1 MNQWHTGKLYSVET
15 VKYLHIYVRSGACNF
30 NKSPVFLFFFS
41 FTPDS
46 RKKTLK
52 EDYGS
57 QVFRL
62 SQFRHKMAF
71 VYCGFLKEPTGLMKI
86 FLLCLSIINVCL
98 ARAGFHLV
106 PYIETVDAR
115 WLAYVTSGG
124 YVLILSVLVLSM
136 IFSNE
141 MSMSADILFSFGW
154 NCPLSCH
161 RNHGCYGL

>member
-1 MNQWHTGKLYSVET
+1 
-15 VKYLHIYVRSGACNF
+15 
-30 NKSPVFLFFFS
+30 
-41 FTPDS
+41 
-46 RKKTLK
+46 
-52 EDYGS
+52 
-57 QVFRL
+57 
-62 SQFRHKMAF
+62 MAF

-141 MSMSADILFSFGW
+141 MSMSADILFSLVGTALYLATGTMAVMAYDDTEDDYRRNEGMAFGGMCIVTGIIYFIHLVLLLKKLRS
-154 NCPLSCH
+154 NKSTI
-161 RNHGCYGL
+161 